1 MMLDRSQ
8 QESRTNPLS
17 GIQDATRV
25 DEVMFLDELATL
37 LRVSRSTIERR
48 RKAGAFPIP
57 ELGALDRRP
66 RWSRR
71 AVERYLYSEPRLM
84 RARGRRQAQR

>member
-1 MMLDRSQ
+1 
-8 QESRTNPLS
+8 
-17 GIQDATRV
+17 
-25 DEVMFLDELATL
+25 MFLDDLTAL

-48 RKAGAFPIP
+48 RRAGVFPIA
-57 ELGALDRRP
+57 ELDALDRRP